1 MRYIEY
7 TVCFFSTGT
16 KENGI
21 SQPPDMLNTSA
32 IAHSKGLSMAFMLYF
47 QPLVITVMLVRSSGR
62 SAAACCVGSDKTDV
76 SEVNLKKCCSVLC

>member
-1 MRYIEY
+1 MSSYGSNINVWRLAEKDSTKKSGIGAVNSYPIS

-16 KENGI
+16 KENDI

-47 QPLVITVMLVRSSGR
+47 QQ
-62 SAAACCVGSDKTDV
+62 KF
-76 SEVNLKKCCSVLC
+76 